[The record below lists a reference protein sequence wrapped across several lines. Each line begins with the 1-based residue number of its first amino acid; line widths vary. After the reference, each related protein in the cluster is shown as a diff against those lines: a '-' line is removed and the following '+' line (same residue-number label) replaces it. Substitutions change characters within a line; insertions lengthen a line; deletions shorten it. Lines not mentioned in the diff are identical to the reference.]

1 MIVLVTTAYY
11 AWPAKSPTAD
21 VQSATRWAGAV
32 ASLGLVAIV
41 VWMQVRARRRVPAA
55 LAALEGLLAVLY
67 CLVVVFASVYYAMA
81 HVGGQFA
88 GLETKTD
95 GLYFTVTVLATV
107 GFGDI
112 HAVSSTARLLVTA
125 QMLFGLI
132 YIGTAVRLLTSTD
145 LWARLSRTRQG

>member
-21 VQSATRWAGAV
+21 VQGATRWAGAV
-32 ASLGLVAIV
+32 
-41 VWMQVRARRRVPAA
+41 
-55 LAALEGLLAVLY
+55 
-67 CLVVVFASVYYAMA
+67 
-81 HVGGQFA
+81 
-88 GLETKTD
+88 D
-95 GLYFTVTVLATV
+95 GLYFTVTVLSTV

-112 HAVSSTARLLVTA
+112 HAVSSTARLLVTP

-145 LWARLSRTRQG
+145 MWERLTTTPRG